1 MRNLIMGRRQVLSM
15 SQVLVT
21 LSIMLDGGYS
31 ALYDNKIPA
40 DIKYIDYDRNVKH
53 IGKAEHIIIRIFTY
67 VF

>member
-1 MRNLIMGRRQVLSM
+1 MGRRQVLSM